1 MASKRTN
8 VLRDYH
14 LLIKRESEG
23 FEWQIRYDR
32 HANAVQRSQVLYATH
47 EEAAAEGSKVLAT
60 LKREVA
66 EAT

>member
-32 HANAVQRSQVLYATH
+32 HANAVQRSQVLYATR

>member
-14 LLIKRESEG
+14 LLVKRESDG

-32 HANAVQRSQVLYATH
+32 HANAVQRSPSLYATH
-47 EEAAAEGSKVLAT
+47 EEAAVEGSKVLAT

-66 EAT
+66 DAT